1 MRAAPAADYNK
12 NEIRYFV
19 KLMIEDDFSSWLQQ
33 PARRFFCVRWMDP
46 GKKGVRKMKII
57 RQGKTAILLAA
68 ALFIGLF
75 AIFPAQSLASES
87 VTDRP
92 SLDSENHNAYLVG
105 YEDGTV
111 RPQKAITRAEVAT
124 IFFRLLTEDGRDRYL
139 TTENDFSDVAADAWY
154 NTPVSTLA
162 GAGMLSGYEDG
173 SFRPD
178 AAITRAEFA
187 AMALRFLEE
196 DRLVTDEWRGG
207 FTDVGDAWY
216 TEAVETAEIHAIVSG
231 YPDGS
236 FRPEKA
242 ITRAEVCA
250 VINRTL
256 DRSFDVDGCLVVG
269 EMTTWTDNQPDAWY
283 YNDIQEATND
293 HAYDWTIVDGE
304 IVEVWTEIL

>member
-1 MRAAPAADYNK
+1 MAATTGAT
-12 NEIRYFV
+12 IFC
-19 KLMIEDDFSSWLQQ
+19 
-33 PARRFFCVRWMDP
+33 ARWTDP

-111 RPQKAITRAEVAT
+111 RPQKAITRAE
-124 IFFRLLTEDGRDRYL
+124 
-139 TTENDFSDVAADAWY
+139 
-154 NTPVSTLA
+154 
-162 GAGMLSGYEDG
+162 
-173 SFRPD
+173 
-178 AAITRAEFA
+178 FA

-196 DRLVTDEWRGG
+196 DGLVTDEWRGS

>member
-1 MRAAPAADYNK
+1 M
-12 NEIRYFV
+12 
-19 KLMIEDDFSSWLQQ
+19 
-33 PARRFFCVRWMDP
+33 
-46 GKKGVRKMKII
+46 
-57 RQGKTAILLAA
+57 
-68 ALFIGLF
+68 
-75 AIFPAQSLASES
+75 
-87 VTDRP
+87 
-92 SLDSENHNAYLVG
+92 
-105 YEDGTV
+105 
-111 RPQKAITRAEVAT
+111 
-124 IFFRLLTEDGRDRYL
+124 
-139 TTENDFSDVAADAWY
+139 AADAWY

-250 VINRTL
+250 VINRML

-269 EMTTWTDNQPDAWY
+269 EMITWTDNQPDAWY

>member
-12 NEIRYFV
+12 NKIRYFV

-33 PARRFFCVRWMDP
+33 PARRFFCVRWTDL

-111 RPQKAITRAEVAT
+111 RPQKAITRAE
-124 IFFRLLTEDGRDRYL
+124 
-139 TTENDFSDVAADAWY
+139 
-154 NTPVSTLA
+154 
-162 GAGMLSGYEDG
+162 
-173 SFRPD
+173 
-178 AAITRAEFA
+178 FA

-196 DRLVTDEWRGG
+196 DGLVTDEWRGS

-250 VINRTL
+250 VINRML

-269 EMTTWTDNQPDAWY
+269 EMITWTDNQPDAWY

>member
-1 MRAAPAADYNK
+1 
-12 NEIRYFV
+12 
-19 KLMIEDDFSSWLQQ
+19 
-33 PARRFFCVRWMDP
+33 
-46 GKKGVRKMKII
+46 MKII

-68 ALFIGLF
+68 ALYIGLF

-154 NTPVSTLA
+154 
-162 GAGMLSGYEDG
+162 
-173 SFRPD
+173 
-178 AAITRAEFA
+178 
-187 AMALRFLEE
+187 
-196 DRLVTDEWRGG
+196 
-207 FTDVGDAWY
+207 

-250 VINRTL
+250 VINRML

-269 EMTTWTDNQPDAWY
+269 EMITWTDNQPDAWY

>member
-1 MRAAPAADYNK
+1 
-12 NEIRYFV
+12 
-19 KLMIEDDFSSWLQQ
+19 
-33 PARRFFCVRWMDP
+33 
-46 GKKGVRKMKII
+46 MKII

-111 RPQKAITRAEVAT
+111 RPQKGITRAEVAT

-173 SFRPD
+173 SFR
-178 AAITRAEFA
+178 A
-187 AMALRFLEE
+187 
-196 DRLVTDEWRGG
+196 DRN
-207 FTDVGDAWY
+207 
-216 TEAVETAEIHAIVSG
+216 IS
-231 YPDGS
+231 
-236 FRPEKA
+236 
-242 ITRAEVCA
+242 RAEV
-250 VINRTL
+250 V
-256 DRSFDVDGCLVVG
+256 
-269 EMTTWTDNQPDAWY
+269 
-283 YNDIQEATND
+283 
-293 HAYDWTIVDGE
+293 TIVNRLLGREADESYIADNLRKLNTFRDMSGKHWAYYAVMEAANAHTSILGE
-304 IVEVWTEIL
+304 NETWSK

>member
-12 NEIRYFV
+12 NEIKYFV

-33 PARRFFCVRWMDP
+33 PARRFFCARWTDP

-154 NTPVSTLA
+154 
-162 GAGMLSGYEDG
+162 
-173 SFRPD
+173 
-178 AAITRAEFA
+178 
-187 AMALRFLEE
+187 
-196 DRLVTDEWRGG
+196 
-207 FTDVGDAWY
+207 

-250 VINRTL
+250 VINRML

-269 EMTTWTDNQPDAWY
+269 EMITWTDNQPDAWY

>member
-1 MRAAPAADYNK
+1 
-12 NEIRYFV
+12 
-19 KLMIEDDFSSWLQQ
+19 
-33 PARRFFCVRWMDP
+33 
-46 GKKGVRKMKII
+46 MKII

-111 RPQKAITRAEVAT
+111 RPQKAITRAE
-124 IFFRLLTEDGRDRYL
+124 
-139 TTENDFSDVAADAWY
+139 
-154 NTPVSTLA
+154 
-162 GAGMLSGYEDG
+162 
-173 SFRPD
+173 
-178 AAITRAEFA
+178 FA

-196 DRLVTDEWRGG
+196 DGLVTDEWRGS

-250 VINRTL
+250 VINRML

-269 EMTTWTDNQPDAWY
+269 EMITWTDNQPDAWY

>member
-1 MRAAPAADYNK
+1 
-12 NEIRYFV
+12 
-19 KLMIEDDFSSWLQQ
+19 
-33 PARRFFCVRWMDP
+33 
-46 GKKGVRKMKII
+46 MKII

-154 NTPVSTLA
+154 NTLVSTLS

-187 AMALRFLEE
+187 AMALCAFLKRTGSSPTNGAAGSPMWATPGTRKPLKRQRSTPSSAAIQTAASVRRRRSRGQRSA
-196 DRLVTDEWRGG
+196 RLSTACWIVALTL
-207 FTDVGDAWY
+207 T
-216 TEAVETAEIHAIVSG
+216 AVSSWV
-231 YPDGS
+231 
-236 FRPEKA
+236 R
-242 ITRAEVCA
+242 
-250 VINRTL
+250 
-256 DRSFDVDGCLVVG
+256 
-269 EMTTWTDNQPDAWY
+269 
-283 YNDIQEATND
+283 
-293 HAYDWTIVDGE
+293 
-304 IVEVWTEIL
+304 

>member
-1 MRAAPAADYNK
+1 MAATTGAT
-12 NEIRYFV
+12 IFC
-19 KLMIEDDFSSWLQQ
+19 
-33 PARRFFCVRWMDP
+33 ARWTDP

-111 RPQKAITRAEVAT
+111 RPQKAITRAE
-124 IFFRLLTEDGRDRYL
+124 
-139 TTENDFSDVAADAWY
+139 
-154 NTPVSTLA
+154 
-162 GAGMLSGYEDG
+162 
-173 SFRPD
+173 
-178 AAITRAEFA
+178 FA

-196 DRLVTDEWRGG
+196 DGLVTDEWRGS

-250 VINRTL
+250 VINRML

-269 EMTTWTDNQPDAWY
+269 EMITWTDNQPDAWY

>member
-1 MRAAPAADYNK
+1 MAATTGAT
-12 NEIRYFV
+12 IFC
-19 KLMIEDDFSSWLQQ
+19 
-33 PARRFFCVRWMDP
+33 ARWTDP

-154 NTPVSTLA
+154 
-162 GAGMLSGYEDG
+162 
-173 SFRPD
+173 
-178 AAITRAEFA
+178 
-187 AMALRFLEE
+187 
-196 DRLVTDEWRGG
+196 
-207 FTDVGDAWY
+207 

-250 VINRTL
+250 VINRML

-269 EMTTWTDNQPDAWY
+269 EMITWTDNQPDAWY

>member
-1 MRAAPAADYNK
+1 
-12 NEIRYFV
+12 
-19 KLMIEDDFSSWLQQ
+19 
-33 PARRFFCVRWMDP
+33 
-46 GKKGVRKMKII
+46 MKII

-196 DRLVTDEWRGG
+196 DGLVTDEWRGS

-216 TEAVETAEIHAIVSG
+216 TEAVET
-231 YPDGS
+231 
-236 FRPEKA
+236 
-242 ITRAEVCA
+242 AEVCA

>member
-1 MRAAPAADYNK
+1 
-12 NEIRYFV
+12 
-19 KLMIEDDFSSWLQQ
+19 
-33 PARRFFCVRWMDP
+33 
-46 GKKGVRKMKII
+46 MKII

-111 RPQKAITRAEVAT
+111 RPQKAITRAEV
-124 IFFRLLTEDGRDRYL
+124 
-139 TTENDFSDVAADAWY
+139 
-154 NTPVSTLA
+154 
-162 GAGMLSGYEDG
+162 
-173 SFRPD
+173 
-178 AAITRAEFA
+178 
-187 AMALRFLEE
+187 
-196 DRLVTDEWRGG
+196 
-207 FTDVGDAWY
+207 
-216 TEAVETAEIHAIVSG
+216 
-231 YPDGS
+231 
-236 FRPEKA
+236 
-242 ITRAEVCA
+242 CA
-250 VINRTL
+250 VINRML

-269 EMTTWTDNQPDAWY
+269 EMITWTDNQPDAWY

>member
-1 MRAAPAADYNK
+1 
-12 NEIRYFV
+12 
-19 KLMIEDDFSSWLQQ
+19 
-33 PARRFFCVRWMDP
+33 
-46 GKKGVRKMKII
+46 MKII

-124 IFFRLLTEDGRDRYL
+124 IFFRLLTEDGRDRYM

-196 DRLVTDEWRGG
+196 DGLVTDEWRGS

-250 VINRTL
+250 VINRML

-269 EMTTWTDNQPDAWY
+269 EMIIWTDNQPDAWY

>member
-1 MRAAPAADYNK
+1 MAATTGAT
-12 NEIRYFV
+12 IFC
-19 KLMIEDDFSSWLQQ
+19 
-33 PARRFFCVRWMDP
+33 ARWTDP

-196 DRLVTDEWRGG
+196 DGLVTDEWRGS
-207 FTDVGDAWY
+207 FTDVATPG
-216 TEAVETAEIHAIVSG
+216 
-231 YPDGS
+231 
-236 FRPEKA
+236 
-242 ITRAEVCA
+242 TRKPSKRQRSTPSSA
-250 VINRTL
+250 VIQMAASVRKRRSRGQKSARLSTACWIAALTL
-256 DRSFDVDGCLVVG
+256 TAVSSWVR
-269 EMTTWTDNQPDAWY
+269 
-283 YNDIQEATND
+283 
-293 HAYDWTIVDGE
+293 
-304 IVEVWTEIL
+304 

>member
-1 MRAAPAADYNK
+1 
-12 NEIRYFV
+12 
-19 KLMIEDDFSSWLQQ
+19 MISHRGCNNRRDDFLRALDGSWKERCEENENN
-33 PARRFFCVRWMDP
+33 PARQNGDPVGRCAVHRAVRHFSCTIA
-46 GKKGVRKMKII
+46 GERKRRRSPEP
-57 RQGKTAILLAA
+57 RQRK
-68 ALFIGLF
+68 
-75 AIFPAQSLASES
+75 PQ
-87 VTDRP
+87 
-92 SLDSENHNAYLVG
+92 HYLVG

-196 DRLVTDEWRGG
+196 DGLVTDEWRGS

-250 VINRTL
+250 VINRML

-269 EMTTWTDNQPDAWY
+269 EMITWTDNQPDAWY

>member
-1 MRAAPAADYNK
+1 MAATTGAT
-12 NEIRYFV
+12 IFC
-19 KLMIEDDFSSWLQQ
+19 
-33 PARRFFCVRWMDP
+33 ARWTDP

-68 ALFIGLF
+68 ALYIVLF

-196 DRLVTDEWRGG
+196 DGLVTPTNG
-207 FTDVGDAWY
+207 A
-216 TEAVETAEIHAIVSG
+216 AVSPMWATPG
-231 YPDGS
+231 
-236 FRPEKA
+236 
-242 ITRAEVCA
+242 TRKPSKRQRSTPSSA
-250 VINRTL
+250 VIQMAVSVRKR
-256 DRSFDVDGCLVVG
+256 RSRGQKSARLSTACWIAALMLTAVLSWVR
-269 EMTTWTDNQPDAWY
+269 
-283 YNDIQEATND
+283 
-293 HAYDWTIVDGE
+293 
-304 IVEVWTEIL
+304 